1 MKAASKV
8 VAPLAHLPLDGR
20 KETGR
25 IFVIGQ
31 SSASKLVHF
40 MKMSM
45 NIKGVEYQVSK
56 GPLADYKVNTL
67 IAYLEMSM
75 LR

>member
-8 VAPLAHLPLDGR
+8 VAPLAHLPLDGL

-56 GPLADYKVNTL
+56 GPLTDYKVNTL
-67 IAYLEMSM
+67 IAYLEMSK